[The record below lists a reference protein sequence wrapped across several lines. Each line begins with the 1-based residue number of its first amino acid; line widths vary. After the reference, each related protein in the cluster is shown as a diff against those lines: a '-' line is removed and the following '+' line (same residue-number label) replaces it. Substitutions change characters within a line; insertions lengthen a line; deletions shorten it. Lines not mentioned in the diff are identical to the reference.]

1 MTIRDIRCYREAR
14 GGRLQVS
21 GYSMASGATFT
32 TGEPV
37 VFDGSGF
44 ITEATTDPAGIAG
57 IAAVPAT
64 DVDGIS
70 HVAGTIISIHEALQ
84 NQLWVCDNFATDG
97 IGTAATPTQAN
108 AIGRTAGLVLRGA
121 IWVVDTG
128 AGNALLR
135 IDDVIDANGWSVTN
149 PLLRHG
155 TGRSVVFRF
164 L

>member
-1 MTIRDIRCYREAR
+1 VTIRDIRCYREAR

-21 GYSMASGATFT
+21 GYSMASGASFT

-44 ITEATTDPAGIAG
+44 ITEATTDPASIAG

-70 HVAGTIISIHEALQ
+70 HLAGTVVSIHESHP

-97 IGTAATPTQAN
+97 AGTAATPTQAN
-108 AIGRTAGLVLRGA
+108 AIGKTAGLILTAGR
-121 IWVVDTG
+121 WVVDTG
-128 AGNALLR
+128 AGNTILR

>member
-1 MTIRDIRCYREAR
+1 
-14 GGRLQVS
+14 
-21 GYSMASGATFT
+21 MASGATFT

-64 DVDGIS
+64 DVDGRS
-70 HVAGTIISIHEALQ
+70 LQVGTVISIHEALQ
-84 NQLWVCDNFATDG
+84 NQIWVCDNFATDG
-97 IGTAATPTQAN
+97 AGTAATPTQAN
-108 AIGRTAGLVLRGA
+108 AIGKTAGLILRVVSTGNV
-121 IWVVDTG
+121 WVVDTG
-128 AGNALLR
+128 AGNTIIR

-149 PLLRHG
+149 PILRHG